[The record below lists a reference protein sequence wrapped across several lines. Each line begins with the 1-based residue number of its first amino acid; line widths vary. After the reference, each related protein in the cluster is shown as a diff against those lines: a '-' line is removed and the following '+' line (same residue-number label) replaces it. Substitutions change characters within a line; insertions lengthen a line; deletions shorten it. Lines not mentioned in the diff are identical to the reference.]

1 MWCSLV
7 ERERGKNSG
16 KDTFLS
22 ICLRWRGKEKANLMC
37 FWGIAAADVVC
48 CKVGWVLFFISCS
61 YSGSGES
68 GTRKKRS
75 CFPFFVTILCDTLH
89 HIFLL
94 LILSNHYPYTHSFLT
109 WLAPKY
115 PAENGMESLKKWMKW
130 MEGEK
135 NLLIQKKNDF
145 SNPFTLKCIQ
155 KVKKNIQ

>member
-1 MWCSLV
+1 M
-7 ERERGKNSG
+7 ERESESEF
-16 KDTFLS
+16 DVFL
-22 ICLRWRGKEKANLMC
+22 R
-37 FWGIAAADVVC
+37 DC
-48 CKVGWVLFFISCS
+48 CCWCCVLQSWLAPFFISCS

-89 HIFLL
+89 HIFFSPNSKQPLH
-94 LILSNHYPYTHSFLT
+94 NPYTHSFLT

-155 KVKKNIQ
+155 KVKKYTIVIDVKE